1 MGWLPMWNSSSNIMR
16 RDKCLLLTNCHKR
29 TELMWSLLSMNDDC
43 WEGPDE
49 IKEESWWNLPNPY
62 CPLVAWAAEGS
73 PPTVT
78 EGQVTGDG
86 SMVLLQFDFIS
97 LQVSGPRCENLSPV
111 YFGSVSPGDGHR
123 SASNPATAQ
132 CHQLLTGTWT
142 AGTFKRC
149 LLTWNTLSDLV
160 PPPKFPCG
168 RPMTKERES
177 PYVSGSE
184 MTNIHSVI
192 S

>member
-1 MGWLPMWNSSSNIMR
+1 MPPTHELPQTHRADVKPTFYEWRLLGRAGWNQGGV
-16 RDKCLLLTNCHKR
+16 
-29 TELMWSLLSMNDDC
+29 LMKSPQSLLSTGSMSSR
-43 WEGPDE
+43 G
-49 IKEESWWNLPNPY
+49 L
-62 CPLVAWAAEGS
+62 AA

-86 SMVLLQFDFIS
+86 SMVLLQFDFNS

-132 CHQLLTGTWT
+132 CHQLITGTWI

-160 PPPKFPCG
+160 PPSKFPCG